1 MATINKIRLIVRR
14 RINDISV
21 SVSSPGTGFLSFK
34 IYPNTVKMRTVIAIA
49 KLKIIEE
56 AFSILVDL

>member
-1 MATINKIRLIVRR
+1 MATTNKIRLIVKRSK
-14 RINDISV
+14 NDISV
-21 SVSSPGTGFLSFK
+21 RVSSPGTGFLSFK
-34 IYPNTVKMRTVIAIA
+34 IYPNTVKIRTVIAIA